1 MIVVY
6 GMRMRSVEVSN
17 EVNRSS
23 ITSNAFPATFKPE
36 RGSGFQP
43 MAFACDRRFSF
54 GLRCSS

>member
-17 EVNRSS
+17 GVNRSS
-23 ITSNAFPATFKPE
+23 IPSIAFPATFKPE

-43 MAFACDRRFSF
+43 MAFACDRRFF
-54 GLRCSS
+54 FDLCC

>member
-6 GMRMRSVEVSN
+6 GMRMRSEEVSN
-17 EVNRSS
+17 GVNRSS
-23 ITSNAFPATFKPE
+23 IPSIAFPATCKPE

-43 MAFACDRRFSF
+43 MAFAYDRRFSF